1 MPMAVIE
8 IPAPGPYGASL
19 PMNRVQ
25 SISVVPTEID
35 GFDVQTHLVAA
46 LVDPDVTRV
55 IALGISREST
65 KSVALVNIQPIV
77 LLPTLVTV

>member
-1 MPMAVIE
+1 MAVIE
-8 IPAPGPYGASL
+8 IPSPVPYGASL
-19 PMNRVQ
+19 PINRVQ

-35 GFDVQTHLVAA
+35 GFDVHTHLVAV
-46 LVDPDVTRV
+46 LVDPAVTKV
-55 IALGISREST
+55 IALGISVEAT